1 MPSGGEFSR
10 VSVPTVEN
18 WDHVKDNV
26 TRAIQ
31 AVLNDALAANSG
43 RDAIRKAAI
52 EKELLE
58 VGCVIKPC
66 YIF

>member
-1 MPSGGEFSR
+1 MPSGDEFSR

-26 TRAIQ
+26 TKAIQ
-31 AVLNDALAANSG
+31 GALNDAVTNNT
-43 RDAIRKAAI
+43 RDASRKAAI

-58 VGCVIKPC
+58 VWHVL
-66 YIF
+66 